1 MGKAA
6 INQVEN
12 SKTIAKWGS
21 FICEVAL
28 VNYTLLCLDS
38 KINIEKVNFIFFY
51 FFHEIVETIHK

>member
-12 SKTIAKWGS
+12 SKTIAKWGL

-28 VNYTLLCLDS
+28 VNYTTLW
-38 KINIEKVNFIFFY
+38 INLEKVNFI
-51 FFHEIVETIHK
+51 VS

>member
-12 SKTIAKWGS
+12 SKTIAKWGL

-28 VNYTLLCLDS
+28 VNYTLLCLNL
-38 KINIEKVNFIFFY
+38 KINIEKVNFI
-51 FFHEIVETIHK
+51 IS